1 MSRPDEMMLAASG
14 APYALLRIKQSY
26 RLDEQKVYL
35 VVEGK
40 DDKAF
45 YGPRVSDLLA
55 TFGRVDGVEVVIAS
69 TRSQVVLTE
78 DALDWNKFSR
88 HRIAFVVDR
97 DYSSWEEKEPQK
109 AFNVYVTDGY
119 AIENSVCNQGSFLQ
133 LCERKCNSSSGC
145 TDNDRQYLKERYSR
159 ALNLFR
165 SYASDL
171 MRSHVIWRIGGCKPN
186 FGNWKFA
193 EYFKIECGEILPK
206 YSLEEML
213 TRSRKTM
220 GVDDGFIPTE
230 SQIAAT
236 EGIRE
241 IEEIELFFR
250 GKNWLEYFKLIA
262 KSLEGGILPS
272 RATLKGMSGITIDSI
287 MLCASLPAS
296 FTQFIKKVYLP

>member
-1 MSRPDEMMLAASG
+1 MSRPEEMMLAASD
-14 APYALLRIKQSY
+14 APCALLRIKQSY
-26 RLDEQKVYL
+26 RLDDQKVYL

-55 TFGRVDGVEVVIAS
+55 TFGRVDGVEVVVAS
-69 TRSQVVLTE
+69 RRSQVVLTE
-78 DALDWNKFSR
+78 ETLNWNKFSR

-97 DYSSWEEKEPQK
+97 DYSSWEEKESPK

-119 AIENSVCNQGSFLQ
+119 AIENSVCNQESFLR
-133 LCERKCNSSSGC
+133 LCERNCNSSSGC
-145 TDNDRQYLKERYSR
+145 TDDDRRYLKERYSR

-165 SYASDL
+165 QYASVL
-171 MRSHVIWRIGGCKPN
+171 MWSHVIWRIGGCKPN
-186 FGNWKFA
+186 FGNWKLA
-193 EYFKIECGEILPK
+193 EYFKIESGEILPK
-206 YSLEEML
+206 YSSEEML
-213 TRSRKTM
+213 TRSRKAM

-230 SQIAAT
+230 SQIAAA

-241 IEEIELFFR
+241 IEEVELFFR

-272 RATLKGMSGITIDSI
+272 RATLKGISGLTIDSI

-296 FTQFIKKVYLP
+296 FIRFIKKVYLL